1 MYIIQ
6 SRIQW
11 ANEGFDKG
19 RRFLFRHVVNLLV
32 MFHIRRKLEVIQ
44 NVIRD
49 KVY

>member
-1 MYIIQ
+1 M
-6 SRIQW
+6 
-11 ANEGFDKG
+11 NPEGFDKEK
-19 RRFLFRHVVNLLV
+19 RFSFRHVINLLV